1 VAKATPVVDVRKGS
15 TVVAVPN
22 KVWITRLLGRADK
35 VIE

>member
-1 VAKATPVVDVRKGS
+1 MFGKGS
-15 TVVAVPN
+15 AVVAVPN